1 MKEEKWI
8 HKTLITESQKQRKH
22 KKQKKQKQ
30 KTKTKKGER
39 GGCGH
44 AIQIKI

>member
-1 MKEEKWI
+1 MKEEKWM

-22 KKQKKQKQ
+22 KKQK